1 MDITLLL
8 TIDESGT
15 LGDGTSIPWD
25 CEEIH
30 KDMER
35 LIKGNTIIM
44 GRNAYNELKCFRK
57 TRVASRILF
66 SKSLTTRLKHT
77 SYTTN
82 VFTALT
88 LAKRIDKP
96 VYILG
101 GNQTAISFLSEGVVT
116 NMILYVVPGKHD
128 GVKFM
133 SVGPKSFATTKI
145 EKRDGY
151 VVKHFAAIPTSQLPI
166 TELPKMETPP
176 CKKPSSKPRSELTT
190 KEEAEVDGML
200 ASVFSNGDYGMND
213 FGDDE
218 SVSKAVYDLANN
230 VDGLYDIVG
239 IYANNQKNITDKL
252 NLLIKQDQQV
262 IGAQISLQERVR
274 SIENMMEEKKFP
286 VVPVFTAL
294 SVIAIAL
301 GIVGIFV

>member
-15 LGDGTSIPWD
+15 LGDGTSIPWNCD
-25 CEEIH
+25 EVH
-30 KDMER
+30 KDMEK

-44 GRNAYNELKCFRK
+44 GRNAFNELTCFRK

-145 EKRDGY
+145 EKKDGY
-151 VVKHFAAIPTSQLPI
+151 IVKHFAAIPTSQLPI

-176 CKKPSSKPRSELTT
+176 CKKPSSKPHSELTP
-190 KEEAEVDGML
+190 KEEAEVDSML
-200 ASVFSNGDYGMND
+200 ASVFTNGDYGMDD
-213 FGDDE
+213 FGDDDN
-218 SVSKAVYDLANN
+218 VNKAVYDLANN

-274 SIENMMEEKKFP
+274 SIETMMEEKKFP

-294 SVIAIAL
+294 SVIAIVL

>member
-8 TIDESGT
+8 TIDENGT
-15 LGDGTSIPWD
+15 IGDGTSIPWD
-25 CEEIH
+25 CEAIH
-30 KDMER
+30 KDMEK
-35 LIKGNTIIM
+35 LVKGNTIIM
-44 GRNAYNELKCFRK
+44 GRNAYNELKSFRK

-96 VYILG
+96 VYIMG
-101 GNQTAISFLSEGVVT
+101 GNQTAMAFLSEGVVT
-116 NMILYVVPGKHD
+116 NMILYTVPGKHD
-128 GVKFM
+128 GIKFIPI
-133 SVGPKSFATTKI
+133 GPKSFATTKI

-151 VVKHFAAIPTSQLPI
+151 VVKHFTAIPNSQLPI
-166 TELPKMETPP
+166 TPLEEMDAPP
-176 CKKPSSKPRSELTT
+176 CKKPASLLTP
-190 KEEAEVDGML
+190 KEEADVDNML
-200 ASVFSNGDYGMND
+200 ASVFSNGDYGM
-213 FGDDE
+213 DDLDEE
-218 SVSKAVYDLANN
+218 SVNKAVYDLATN

-252 NLLIKQDQQV
+252 NMLIKQDQQV

-274 SIENMMEEKKFP
+274 SIETLNEQKKFP
-286 VVPVFTAL
+286 LEYVLLAL
-294 SVIAIAL
+294 VIISIMI
-301 GIVGIFV
+301 GIVGVVV

>member
-8 TIDESGT
+8 TIDENGT
-15 LGDGTSIPWD
+15 IGDGTSIPWD
-25 CEEIH
+25 CEAIH
-30 KDMER
+30 KDMEK
-35 LIKGNTIIM
+35 LVKGNTIIM
-44 GRNAYNELKCFRK
+44 GRNAYNELKSFRK

-96 VYILG
+96 VYIMG
-101 GNQTAISFLSEGVVT
+101 GNQTAMSFLSEGVVT

-128 GVKFM
+128 GIKFI

-151 VVKHFAAIPTSQLPI
+151 LVKHFTAISNSQLPI
-166 TELPKMETPP
+166 TPLEEMNAPP
-176 CKKPSSKPRSELTT
+176 CKKPSSVLTA
-190 KEEAEVDGML
+190 KEDADVDNML
-200 ASVFSNGDYGMND
+200 ASVFSNGDYGMDD
-213 FGDDE
+213 FGDEE
-218 SVSKAVYDLANN
+218 SVNKAVYDLANN

-239 IYANNQKNITDKL
+239 IYANNQKSITDKL
-252 NLLIKQDQQV
+252 NLLIKQDQHV

-274 SIENMMEEKKFP
+274 SLETLNEQKKFP
-286 VVPVFTAL
+286 MDYVLLAL
-294 SVIAIAL
+294 TIIAIAL
-301 GIVGIFV
+301 GVVGVIV

>member
-1 MDITLLL
+1 
-8 TIDESGT
+8 
-15 LGDGTSIPWD
+15 
-25 CEEIH
+25 
-30 KDMER
+30 
-35 LIKGNTIIM
+35 
-44 GRNAYNELKCFRK
+44 
-57 TRVASRILF
+57 
-66 SKSLTTRLKHT
+66 
-77 SYTTN
+77 

-151 VVKHFAAIPTSQLPI
+151 IVKHFAAIPTSQLPI

-176 CKKPSSKPRSELTT
+176 CKKPSSKPRSELTS

-274 SIENMMEEKKFP
+274 SIETMMEEKKFP

>member
-8 TIDESGT
+8 TIDENGT
-15 LGDGTSIPWD
+15 IGDGTSIPWD
-25 CEEIH
+25 CEAIH
-30 KDMER
+30 KDMEK
-35 LIKGNTIIM
+35 LVKGNTIIM
-44 GRNAYNELKCFRK
+44 GRNAYNELKSFRK

-96 VYILG
+96 VYIMG
-101 GNQTAISFLSEGVVT
+101 GNQTAMAFLSEGVVT

-128 GVKFM
+128 GIKFI
-133 SVGPKSFATTKI
+133 SVGPKSFAMTKI

-151 VVKHFAAIPTSQLPI
+151 IVKHFTAIPNSQLPI
-166 TELPKMETPP
+166 TPLEEMNAPP
-176 CKKPSSKPRSELTT
+176 CKKPSSVLTA
-190 KEEAEVDGML
+190 KEEAEVDNML
-200 ASVFSNGDYGMND
+200 ASVFSNGDYGMDD
-213 FGDDE
+213 FGDEE
-218 SVSKAVYDLANN
+218 SVNKAVYDLANN

-239 IYANNQKNITDKL
+239 IYANNQKSITDKL

-262 IGAQISLQERVR
+262 VGAQISLQERVR
-274 SIENMMEEKKFP
+274 SLETLNEQKKFP
-286 VVPVFTAL
+286 MEYVLLAL
-294 SVIAIAL
+294 TIIAIAL
-301 GIVGIFV
+301 GVVGVIV